1 MEKLVN
7 YILFS
12 GKKRQSQ
19 NCFLKLVKTLQK
31 SLDKNFTSVLKLS
44 FVFLVPFF
52 KINSSSAKNK
62 HKKAT
67 FLVLHKNKSKVFLAI
82 KLLVQTIKNDKSA
95 HFFKKLYKEIRSILE
110 KKSSI
115 ADTKKVLQSEVLLK
129 KHIFF
134 YFRWR

>member
-19 NCFLKLVKTLQK
+19 NCFLQLVKTLQK
-31 SLDKNFTSVLKLS
+31 SLDKNFTSLLKLS
-44 FVFLVPFF
+44 FVFLIQFF
-52 KINSSSAKNK
+52 KVNNSLTKNK

-67 FLVLHKNKSKVFLAI
+67 FLVLHKDKSKTFLTI
-82 KLLVQTIKNDKSA
+82 KLLVQTIKKDKPA
-95 HFFKKLYKEIRSILE
+95 HFFKKLYKEIISILE

-115 ADTKKVLQSEVLLK
+115 AETKKVLQNEVLSK
-129 KHIFF
+129 KHLFF